1 MPLASESIGTRRI
14 RCDRQTRLWI
24 DSRRGAGIM
33 RHGGASLSMK
43 AYLCEPG
50 VSGADRTPDQR
61 LGAAPSRGVRHYPR
75 RRICRKSNLFTRPPP
90 VPHKS
95 PRRGNRRVR
104 RDGGWRGTWHSVPK
118 SCRGSIHGLRRPA
131 RRPGRHAGAEAS
143 RQVAT
148 PSSPSSASRRR
159 AIPANGCRGWSNQDR
174 NCAISS
180 SRLSSAG
187 ASGTGAGEGEAR
199 TTG

>member
-1 MPLASESIGTRRI
+1 MPFKSNRWEVVSSVCSRRPTIGRAGHIPLASESIGTRRI

-33 RHGGASLSMK
+33 RHDGASSSMK

-61 LGAAPSRGVRHYPR
+61 PGAAPSRGVCHYPR

-90 VPHKS
+90 MPRKS

-118 SCRGSIHGLRRPA
+118 SCRGSIHGPRRPA

-143 RQVAT
+143 RERDT
-148 PSSPSSASRRR
+148 T
-159 AIPANGCRGWSNQDR
+159 AIIGGNQRGRGVPHTESW
-174 NCAISS
+174 
-180 SRLSSAG
+180 
-187 ASGTGAGEGEAR
+187 
-199 TTG
+199 